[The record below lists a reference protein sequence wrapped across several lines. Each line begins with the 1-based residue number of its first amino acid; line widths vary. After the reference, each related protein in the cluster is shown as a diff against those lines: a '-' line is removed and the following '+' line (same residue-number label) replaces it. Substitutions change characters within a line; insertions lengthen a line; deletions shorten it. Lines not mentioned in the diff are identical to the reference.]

1 VHFIESYFGTSPDGG
16 DGSFEMMA
24 LVLLVV
30 IGAAIGMYLPL
41 DKRRKSASR
50 SERQS

>member
-1 VHFIESYFGTSPDGG
+1 VHFIESYFGTSPDG

-30 IGAAIGMYLPL
+30 TGAAIGVYLPL
-41 DKRRKSASR
+41 DKRRKGASR